1 MPVWSGCESYLVNAL
16 QVIQN
21 KVARLVTKR
30 DIFTPTKVL
39 MKECGWLTVKQL
51 MAYHSLVQVHKTVQS
66 QVPAY
71 LYSRVTSQL
80 SLLDS
85 RSSYNYKTRQ
95 EASGALRQIPAAEA
109 RLDLADRSW
118 CWSAT
123 KTFHSL
129 PASLQREV
137 KLAKFKSEL
146 KTWVR
151 SNIEPN

>member
-1 MPVWSGCESYLVNAL
+1 M
-16 QVIQN
+16 
-21 KVARLVTKR
+21 
-30 DIFTPTKVL
+30 VL

-51 MAYHSLVQVHKTVQS
+51 MAYHSLMQVHKTIQS
-66 QVPAY
+66 QVPVY
-71 LYSRVTSQL
+71 LYSRVTTQL
-80 SLLDS
+80 ALLDR

-123 KTFHSL
+123 KTYHNL
-129 PASLQREV
+129 PTNIKREV
-137 KLAKFKSEL
+137 KMAKFKAEL
-146 KTWVR
+146 KTWLR